1 MNKKFVLVISA
12 LLALSTTACLAAE
25 LEPLDF
31 SDNSSTQKE
40 TKQSA
45 DGFGSSLDTKTKY
58 YQNPSLK
65 SAIQKFKKSNYSG
78 CLQELFSY
86 VQVKPNDA
94 VAYYYMAMSFT
105 HIGDSKAAIKAYD
118 RVITLATDP
127 TLTEYATKGKNCLV
141 YGPSCTPD
149 ETAVKQDDTSKE
161 PQVEKTQ
168 EEKLED
174 FYNITI
180 TEDQIREA
188 IKLKNKERVAFQ
200 TYLELG
206 KLVPPALSGYEMG
219 TKMDASAFT
228 FDINDRIQS
237 FDTRT
242 AEVQHYWETERKG
255 KFSDRP
261 RIMVTGCPN
270 GGVRDKL
277 LKTIEELGGDI
288 VLIDTCGGIRTQMQ
302 KVEES
307 DDVYTALAEKYI
319 DITCSVMSPNKPR
332 FDMMGTLM
340 DEFQVDGVIEVIL
353 QACHTFNV
361 ESYNVKRFVTEQK
374 GVPYLSLETDYS
386 QADKGQIATRIG
398 AFLEMLS

>member
-1 MNKKFVLVISA
+1 MQKLPDNFETYDEA
-12 LLALSTTACLAAE
+12 RQRGFLALKELKDQGRRVVGVFCSYVPTELIYAADAIPVGLCASSE
-25 LEPLDF
+25 EPIPAGETRLPRNLCPLIKASYGFALTEKCPYFYF
-31 SDNSSTQKE
+31 SDFVIGETTCDGKKKMFELMNELKE
-40 TKQSA
+40 T
-45 DGFGSSLDTKTKY
+45 FVMSL
-58 YQNPSLK
+58 
-65 SAIQKFKKSNYSG
+65 
-78 CLQELFSY
+78 
-86 VQVKPNDA
+86 PNSREPREAA
-94 VAYYYMAMSFT
+94 VAAWRSE
-105 HIGDSKAAIKAYD
+105 IIRLK
-118 RVITLATDP
+118 
-127 TLTEYATKGKNCLV
+127 
-141 YGPSCTPD
+141 
-149 ETAVKQDDTSKE
+149 
-161 PQVEKTQ
+161 
-168 EEKLED
+168 EKLED

-237 FDTRT
+237 FDNRT

-307 DDVYTALAEKYI
+307 GDVYTALAEKYV